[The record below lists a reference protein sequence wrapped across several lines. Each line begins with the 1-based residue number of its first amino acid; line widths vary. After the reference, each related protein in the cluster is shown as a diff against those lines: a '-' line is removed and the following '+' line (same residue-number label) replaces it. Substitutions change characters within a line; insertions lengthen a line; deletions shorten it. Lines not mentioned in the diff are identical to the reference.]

1 MATASWE
8 AWFCFWFCSLPIP
21 GAHDTAMD
29 GMDDM
34 ASTGTAM
41 CVHAQWHCKEPPPPP
56 LLLLLGGN
64 CGRCKYL
71 NGRVYVGH
79 PFVLDSLCPEAGKA
93 QEHKT
98 LLLTPDLYA
107 HPKSWLVSAHFL
119 YAYMHTASR
128 RHPSTLTRES
138 NVSSVKSC
146 SLVYLGKAKH
156 VIIQQKRR
164 EMRRPYVGETHFAPA
179 SMNGLAIPH
188 TYALVQQ
195 RSRTTYTHF
204 SSRHS

>member
-1 MATASWE
+1 MATTSWE

-21 GAHDTAMD
+21 GAHDTATD

-41 CVHAQWHCKEPPPPP
+41 CVHGQWHCKGLPPPP
-56 LLLLLGGN
+56 LLLLLGGTVVDVN
-64 CGRCKYL
+64 ILMVEYMWDTPS
-71 NGRVYVGH
+71 Y
-79 PFVLDSLCPEAGKA
+79 STLCA
-93 QEHKT
+93 QRQARHRNIKT

-107 HPKSWLVSAHFL
+107 HLNPWSVSSHFQCADM
-119 YAYMHTASR
+119 YTASR

-164 EMRRPYVGETHFAPA
+164 EMRRPYAGETHLAP
-179 SMNGLAIPH
+179 P
-188 TYALVQQ
+188 
-195 RSRTTYTHF
+195 
-204 SSRHS
+204 